1 MNARALQVT
10 LETCNYEEYLHV
22 QMMTLIEKNMK
33 VLISLLLSMI
43 ELIVRC

>member
-22 QMMTLIEKNMK
+22 QINDDTHSKEHKSRHIFNS
-33 VLISLLLSMI
+33 VYD
-43 ELIVRC
+43 